1 MAKKLHPILVILLS
15 LTFLP
20 SCQKDDNSQ
29 PIDYALQII
38 PDINKIIPKE
48 LLRSFGEENL
58 HFGDNPPIL
67 GEYFPYD
74 HTGTCFFCD
83 SLRLT
88 KFIHNTDID
97 PDSEYSQE
105 NLSWVPSP
113 YYFIIRDQHK
123 GIAEFY
129 SYERVCLDEHWGPVQ
144 HYLSE
149 YAKEYDYVFIMG
161 EGDLF
166 TIYLKQQR
174 KYHAINVNAVPSS
187 LVVGESILISG
198 KVTDTGIEDFHL
210 ATRIEDYN
218 QNYSMIGAGGGNGL
232 PQVHDIFVYDYP
244 KGKLRYNANYY
255 QNEL

>member
-1 MAKKLHPILVILLS
+1 MVTKLHPILVILLS
-15 LTFLP
+15 LSFLP

-38 PDINKIIPKE
+38 PDINKIIPKD

-67 GEYFPYD
+67 GDYFPYD

-97 PDSEYSQE
+97 PNSEFSQE
-105 NLSWVPSP
+105 NLSWIPTP

-161 EGDLF
+161 EGDCF

-174 KYHAINVNAVPSS
+174 KYRATNVNAIPSS

-198 KVTDTGIEDFHL
+198 KVTDNGIEDFHL

-218 QNYSMIGAGGGNGL
+218 RQYSMIGAAGENGL

-244 KGKLRYNANYY
+244 KGTLHYNANYY